1 MFLNSR
7 FYSSLFKLCT
17 FLLLISWQ
25 NIIYGQERNLVQSM
39 PYESQNDSLDLSNNF
54 YDLYTYL
61 GMNHPSEMIYS
72 HWSTDRVKYI
82 DASANLEFDSVY
94 LQLAD
99 ISSEKNYCHPIKSPI
114 TSRFGM
120 RHRRFHY
127 GIDLDLNTGDT
138 VRCAFNGQV
147 RVTHYDP
154 GYGYVIVVR
163 HDNGLETVYA
173 HLSKFLTDTNEVVKA
188 GDVIGLGGN
197 TGRSRGSHL
206 HFELRYLGVALNP
219 ETIIDFENFCLLK
232 ETIYLTEKSR
242 KHLENI
248 KKEQSKSSKYYTV
261 RQGDSLGKIASKNH
275 TTVSKLCKLNGI
287 RESKV
292 LRPGQKIKVQ

>member
-1 MFLNSR
+1 MILN
-7 FYSSLFKLCT
+7 T
-17 FLLLISWQ
+17 
-25 NIIYGQERNLVQSM
+25 NILANYLKKIFFVFFIIFCNSVFSQERNIGQNI

-61 GMNHPSEMIYS
+61 GMNHPSEMVYS

-219 ETIIDFENFCLLK
+219 ETIIDFENFC
-232 ETIYLTEKSR
+232 
-242 KHLENI
+242 
-248 KKEQSKSSKYYTV
+248 
-261 RQGDSLGKIASKNH
+261 
-275 TTVSKLCKLNGI
+275 
-287 RESKV
+287 
-292 LRPGQKIKVQ
+292 